1 MPSGLAELLVVLTSV
16 LRLTC
21 ANGQGATND
30 VTDQRF
36 LPPLTNVQ
44 QVLDLGA
51 YQAREKSRPVRLR
64 GTVVSHT
71 PRAGY
76 VFLHDQT
83 ACILVMVSNAPP
95 GLGVAKLVLTCN
107 NK

>member
-1 MPSGLAELLVVLTSV
+1 VLTSV